1 MRGWES
7 TLTARPTRTRVAL
20 PEQLMRPPDFEFR
33 SCSTIDEAIAAL
45 NSENGAMALAGGQ
58 SLIPMLRFRL
68 IRPATVIDIGRVEG
82 LDSIDPSSG
91 LLELGALVTTS
102 RLARSTTVGSLSP
115 LWAET
120 ASVIADPLVRNLGTV
135 GGNLAH
141 ADPLNDLP
149 AALVA
154 ARGHVIAAGPNGT
167 RTIDSD
173 DLFAGPF
180 ETSLRRGELIT
191 SVRLPRGPGGAY
203 EKMKRAAADYGV
215 AGVAVQL
222 NIDQDGRVTRAG
234 IAVTGG
240 MEVAPR
246 AAEAESLLLGTGAA
260 PADAD
265 RAAAA
270 TAAAAAMTGDD
281 RGSARYKREL
291 VKVLARRAIERAASR
306 GAGT

>member
-1 MRGWES
+1 
-7 TLTARPTRTRVAL
+7 
-20 PEQLMRPPDFEFR
+20 MRPPDFEFR
-33 SCSTIDEAIAAL
+33 SARTVEEAVAAL
-45 NSENGAMALAGGQ
+45 GGENGAVTLAGGQ

-68 IRPATVIDIGRVEG
+68 IRPSAVIDIGRIDG
-82 LDSIDPSSG
+82 LDSIDPSG
-91 LLELGALVTTS
+91 GFLEVGALVTTS
-102 RLARSTTVGSLSP
+102 RLAVSTTVRSLAP

-154 ARGHVIAAGPNGT
+154 ARGQVVAAGRDGT
-167 RTIDSD
+167 RIIDSD
-173 DLFAGPF
+173 DLFVGPF
-180 ETSLRRGELIT
+180 ETSLRADELIT
-191 SVRLPRGPGGAY
+191 GIRLPQGSGGAY

-215 AGVAVQL
+215 ASVAVQL
-222 NIDQDGRVTRAG
+222 TMDGGRGVTQAG

-240 MEVAPR
+240 TEVASR
-246 AAEAESLLLGTGAA
+246 AAEAEALLVRSDLRPSTIAQAA
-260 PADAD
+260 S
-265 RAAAA
+265 A
-270 TAAAAAMTGDD
+270 TAASAGLVTDD

-291 VKVLARRAIERAASR
+291 VKALARRAIERALNR